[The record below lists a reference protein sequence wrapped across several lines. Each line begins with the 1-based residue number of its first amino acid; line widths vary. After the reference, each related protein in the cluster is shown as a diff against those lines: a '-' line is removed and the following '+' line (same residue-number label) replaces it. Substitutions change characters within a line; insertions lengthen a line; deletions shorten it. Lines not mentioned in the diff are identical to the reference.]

1 MQDVVIGQRG
11 EGARRIMA
19 HVIVRMQLQPVAPS
33 PFPHVTTL
41 LICRNTVLHTGLRH
55 VLSDTQFALA
65 DNVFEPTADVSAFAE
80 SEPVLILLCE
90 KLSLNEYLEA
100 LERLKAQCPSAWLVV
115 LADHLELSAVVRLY
129 EAGLNGL
136 CSPAMLG
143 CALVKALELVVAGET
158 FLPAAV
164 GLALLEQQSRRSL
177 PDAQAVPTTTAVGLA
192 GRLTHREAQI
202 LRCLMQGASN
212 KMIARELRLAE
223 ATVKVH
229 IKAILRKVQAANRTQ
244 AAMWAQ
250 QHLPMEN
257 QRPG

>member
-1 MQDVVIGQRG
+1 
-11 EGARRIMA
+11 
-19 HVIVRMQLQPVAPS
+19 
-33 PFPHVTTL
+33 
-41 LICRNTVLHTGLRH
+41 LICRNAVLHAGLRH
-55 VLSDTQFALA
+55 ILSDTQFAVA
-65 DNVFEPTADVSAFAE
+65 DDVLEPTSDVSAFAG

-90 KLSLNEYLEA
+90 RLSANEYLET
-100 LERLKAQCPSAWLVV
+100 LEQLKTQCPLAWVVV
-115 LADHLELSAVVRLY
+115 LADHLEPNAVVRLY
-129 EAGLNGL
+129 EAGLSGL

-143 CALVKALELVVAGET
+143 STLVKALELVVAGET

-164 GLALLEQQSRRSL
+164 GLALLEQHSRRSL